1 MGVVEVD
8 GLRLGYERV
17 GTGPAVVL
25 LHGYVGDGRSTWGPQ
40 LDALS
45 DGFTLIAWDAPGAG
59 SSSDPPEDLGMRGYA
74 DCLAGFI
81 EALRLDKPH
90 VVGLSFGGALAL
102 ELHRRH
108 PQSAATL
115 TLVSAYAGW
124 RGSLSGEVAEGR
136 LRQALALSEL
146 SPQELVD
153 TLLPTMFATAPAPDL
168 VERFAASLLATHPVG
183 FRAMAHAS
191 AEDLRGV
198 LGRVDIPTLLVAGD
212 RDVRAPLAVAQVLR
226 ASIRGSTLVV
236 LEGAGHLCN
245 LEAPGDFN
253 GALRTFLNDVASA
266 ADPVRWP

>member
-1 MGVVEVD
+1 VGVVEVE
-8 GLRLGYERV
+8 GFRLGYERV

-25 LHGYVGDGRSTWGPQ
+25 LHGYAGDGRSVWGPQ

-45 DGFTLIAWDAPGAG
+45 DDFTLIAWDAPGAG
-59 SSSDPPEDLGMRGYA
+59 SSSDPLEDLGMRGYA

-81 EALRLDKPH
+81 QALGLDQPH

-124 RGSLSGEVAEGR
+124 RGSLPDDVAEAR
-136 LRQALALSEL
+136 LQQALALADL

-153 TLLPTMFATAPAPDL
+153 TLLPTMFATSPAPDV
-168 VERFAASLLATHPVG
+168 VEAFADSLRATHPVG
-183 FRAMAHAS
+183 FRAMARAA
-191 AEDLRGV
+191 AEDLRGA
-198 LGRVDIPTLLVAGD
+198 LAGVDVPTLLIAGD
-212 RDVRAPLAVAQVLR
+212 QDVRAPLAVAQALH

-236 LEGAGHLCN
+236 LQGAGHVCN
-245 LEAPGDFN
+245 LEAPGAFN
-253 GALRTFLNDVASA
+253 TALRTFLDA
-266 ADPVRWP
+266 P